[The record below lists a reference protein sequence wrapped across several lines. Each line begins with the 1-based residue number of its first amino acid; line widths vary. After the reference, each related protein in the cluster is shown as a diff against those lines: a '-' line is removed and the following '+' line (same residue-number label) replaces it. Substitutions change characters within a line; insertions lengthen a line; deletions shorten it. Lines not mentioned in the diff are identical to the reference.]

1 VIRAAS
7 NKRGAKRRLAGD
19 EGGAAISEFGLLLLP
34 MCLFLIGSLD
44 MGMEIYY
51 KSLLQGAVNDVARS
65 AIVESP
71 SLTGDSS
78 MQLEDK
84 IKAAI
89 KARVGTLV
97 PNPTWDIKL
106 QSYYDFSGARKPE
119 RYTDTNKNGKYDKGE
134 CFIDTKVNGVYDT
147 DSSSNKRGGADD
159 VVFYE
164 VNMKAPRVLPV
175 TKLFG
180 ASGDYDLTVKTA
192 VRNQPY
198 SDRAPPNS
206 VCT

>member
-1 VIRAAS
+1 M
-7 NKRGAKRRLAGD
+7 
-19 EGGAAISEFGLLLLP
+19 SEFGLLLLP
-34 MCLFLIGSLD
+34 MCLFLVGSLD

-51 KSLLQGAVNDVARS
+51 KSVLQGAVNDIARS

-71 SLTGDSS
+71 NFTGDAS

-89 KARVGTLV
+89 KERVGTLV

-106 QSYYDFSGARKPE
+106 TSYYDFTGAKKPE
-119 RYTDTNKNGKYDKGE
+119 RYVDTNKNGKYDKGE
-134 CFIDTKVNGVYDT
+134 CFTDSKVNNVYDT
-147 DSSSNKRGGADD
+147 DTSSATRGGADD

-164 VNMKAPRVLPV
+164 VNMKTARVLPV
-175 TKLFG
+175 AKLFG
-180 ASGDYDLTVKTA
+180 ASGNYDLTVQTA

-198 SDRAPPNS
+198 SDRAAPKQ